1 MNEGVFMIEIRYEK
15 IYNQFIENYKEIHVN
30 PWHEISE
37 EELRKI
43 YDTLLSSMDVNN
55 EYSFKYFMDYI
66 IKRLNGTTDAHTKYE
81 AISAIPMNFRVFGG
95 EILINYP
102 EDLKNSKLIAINE
115 ISMDRII
122 HELEDVI
129 SYGTP
134 GKRRYEIE
142 KSLFNKLVLFGLP
155 SLRNVD
161 TLIFTI
167 QKIDGSIIKKEFARS
182 KNYFEELFDYDKY
195 RYGNNATY
203 RFIDNC
209 LVYNH
214 SSVQSKF
221 KEKIEQAIELLKKE
235 DLSNIDT
242 IIVDLRGNTGGNAAL
257 NQILMEFLKE
267 NKDKQ
272 LLCLTDYRV
281 FSGGRYALRDL
292 INLGA
297 ITIGEEISTPI
308 NCYGNSHWFTIA
320 QHNFSVSE
328 CYFHPFAGWS
338 ASSKEEFQSEV
349 TKELYAPYIFTPDIL
364 INETKEDY
372 MKNSDVILN
381 YALEYSRKLA
391 RK

>member
-1 MNEGVFMIEIRYEK
+1 MIEIRYEK

-155 SLRNVD
+155 SLRNAD

-167 QKIDGSIIKKEFARS
+167 QKIDGSIIKKEFVRN

-272 LLCLTDYRV
+272 LLCLADYRV
-281 FSGGRYALRDL
+281 FSGGCYALCDL

-297 ITIGEEISTPI
+297 ITIG
-308 NCYGNSHWFTIA
+308 
-320 QHNFSVSE
+320 
-328 CYFHPFAGWS
+328 
-338 ASSKEEFQSEV
+338 
-349 TKELYAPYIFTPDIL
+349 
-364 INETKEDY
+364 
-372 MKNSDVILN
+372 
-381 YALEYSRKLA
+381 
-391 RK
+391 

>member
-1 MNEGVFMIEIRYEK
+1 MIEIRYEK

-167 QKIDGSIIKKEFARS
+167 QKIDGSIIKKEFVRN

-272 LLCLTDYRV
+272 LLCLADYRV
-281 FSGGRYALRDL
+281 FSGGCYALCDL

-297 ITIGEEISTPI
+297 ITIG
-308 NCYGNSHWFTIA
+308 
-320 QHNFSVSE
+320 
-328 CYFHPFAGWS
+328 
-338 ASSKEEFQSEV
+338 
-349 TKELYAPYIFTPDIL
+349 
-364 INETKEDY
+364 
-372 MKNSDVILN
+372 
-381 YALEYSRKLA
+381 
-391 RK
+391 